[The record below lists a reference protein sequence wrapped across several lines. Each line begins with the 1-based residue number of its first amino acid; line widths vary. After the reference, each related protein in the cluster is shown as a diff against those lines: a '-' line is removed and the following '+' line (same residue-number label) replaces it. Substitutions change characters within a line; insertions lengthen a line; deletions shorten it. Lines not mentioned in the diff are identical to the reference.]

1 MHICVCY
8 AQADVPRPSSV
19 HTWMCNVEA
28 RFTQGHS
35 HLMGSR
41 MCARYTSDNLYVSS
55 NNTIESQMIH
65 ICIYHIEK
73 PIVNTFPQSVPT
85 CLSEHSI

>member
-55 NNTIESQMIH
+55 NNTFRIPD
-65 ICIYHIEK
+65 HIEK